1 MKALLVHP
9 GTQHAF
15 RLARELHR
23 LGLLGEFW
31 TSLALREDGLSA
43 RLARTRSDM
52 SWLRNRIAHGVSAP
66 RLHSRPL
73 AEWRALLR
81 LRCGADP
88 LTVFHERNAAF
99 QKAIPDLSLQQ
110 AQAVIAFD
118 TSGWLLARRAQQFG
132 KPFILD
138 RTIAHP
144 AVLHRLAGSIERQ
157 YPSWTVAGANRHAA
171 VAAAEDEE
179 HARARRIVVGSSFA
193 RDTLIGEGVDA
204 VKIRVNPYGVDWTRF
219 ATANPGSSAPAS
231 GRPQRFLFAGS
242 VIARKGIPVLLEA
255 WQSLDRGDAEL
266 WIAGG
271 IGPAEQRLIPALP
284 GLRLLGR
291 IPNADMQRIYA
302 ETDVLV
308 LPSLVEGFS
317 LVLLEALAAGL
328 PVIATPNTG
337 AGDFLT
343 SPVLGELVE
352 TGSAESL
359 RAAMERQLLQPAD
372 RTKVRAAAAERSSHY
387 SWEAYGRR
395 WADLFA
401 EVV

>member
-1 MKALLVHP
+1 MQILLAHP

-31 TSLALREDGLSA
+31 TSLALREDGLAA
-43 RLARTRSDM
+43 RLARARGGVG
-52 SWLRNRIAHGVSAP
+52 WLRNRIAYALPAS

-73 AEWRALLR
+73 ADWRALLR
-81 LRCGADP
+81 LRCGSDP
-88 LTVFHERNAAF
+88 LTTFHERNAAF
-99 QKAIPDLSLQQ
+99 QKAIPDQNLQQ
-110 AQAVIAFD
+110 ADAIIAFD
-118 TSGWLLARRAQQFG
+118 TSGWLLARRAQKLE
-132 KPFILD
+132 KPFMLD

-144 AVLHRLAGSIERQ
+144 AVLHRLAGSLERR
-157 YPSWTVAGANRHAA
+157 YPGWTVGGANRHAA

-219 ATANPGSSAPAS
+219 ASVPVEMKPAPDRA
-231 GRPQRFLFAGS
+231 RRFLFAGS
-242 VIARKGIPVLLEA
+242 VIARKGVPVLLEA
-255 WQSLDRGDAEL
+255 WQSLARRDAEL
-266 WIAGG
+266 WIAGS
-271 IGPAEQRLIPALP
+271 IEPAVERLIPSLP

-291 IPNADMQRIYA
+291 VPNAEMQRLYA

-352 TGSAESL
+352 TGSIESL
-359 RAAMERQLLQPAD
+359 RAAMERQLIQPAE
-372 RTKVRAAAAERSSHY
+372 RTKVRAAAAELSSHY

-395 WADLFA
+395 WADLLA
-401 EVV
+401 EAV